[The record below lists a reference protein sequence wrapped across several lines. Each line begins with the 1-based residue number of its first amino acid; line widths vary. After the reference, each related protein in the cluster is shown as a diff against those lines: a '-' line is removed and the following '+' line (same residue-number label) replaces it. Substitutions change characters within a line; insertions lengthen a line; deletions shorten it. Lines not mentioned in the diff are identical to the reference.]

1 MMEQFKS
8 EILITGFSLK
18 NGDNVV
24 LLYKD
29 ILKGL
34 EHISAQ
40 IAEMNTPQPDYTKL
54 IEDCDHSR
62 YWQSEVDGH
71 KSMNKCIICG
81 FQWSGKVIKR

>member
-1 MMEQFKS
+1 LKYVKEVAGDCHD
-8 EILITGFSLK
+8 EIITR
-18 NGDNVV
+18 DT
-24 LLYKD
+24 YD